1 MNPQPTDRLYFDLQL
16 AYARPVIA
24 LLAILCLLELRT
36 ARQAE
41 RPLSFLIAYLF
52 LSIIILLV
60 EPALPRANWHL
71 PLVCDLLVVAI
82 FLLLSPQILPP
93 WFLLFFV
100 PFS

>member
-1 MNPQPTDRLYFDLQL
+1 MSPRMNPQPTDRLYFDLQL

-52 LSIIILLV
+52 LAVII
-60 EPALPRANWHL
+60 
-71 PLVCDLLVVAI
+71 PLCSS
-82 FLLLSPQILPP
+82 LSSVFVP
-93 WFLLFFV
+93 WSPMLFFLSWLV
-100 PFS
+100 LV